1 MAKSRRRKRHSASA
15 NDNARPTVP
24 PTSLLG
30 IAALCTFIWIGYAG
44 FQDRT
49 YEAFIDAG
57 NGAFGRHNYDYAA
70 RMYTQALQEA
80 ERLDPRGREVSQ
92 TLRAL
97 SLTYKAM
104 GREDLAADYLE
115 RAGKIHAARWR

>member
-1 MAKSRRRKRHSASA
+1 MAKSRRRKRRPASA
-15 NDNARPTVP
+15 NGKALPTLP
-24 PTSLLG
+24 ATSLLG
-30 IAALCTFIWIGYAG
+30 IAALCAFVWIGYAG

-57 NGAFGRHNYDYAA
+57 NGAFGRRNYDYAA

-97 SLTYKAM
+97 SRTYKAM
-104 GREDLAADYLE
+104 GRENLAADYLE
-115 RAGKIHAARWR
+115 RARKIRAARR